1 MTTLVSFLMMALID
15 LACLGGFFLL
25 LLLCAVIS
33 KPAYAVLRRNFMG
46 YFINPSGYIFL
57 MLFVLLTSCAAFLPN
72 DFFVNNLANLD
83 QLNVYLPYIMLVFV
97 PTITMSVW
105 SEERRQGTDE
115 LLLTLP
121 ATDIDIVLGK
131 YLAAASIFSVSL
143 LFSKFCIFTVLILL
157 TEGDVDFGLL
167 YANFAGYWAV
177 GLAMLAIGM
186 AASFL
191 TNNLTVGF
199 ILGMLFNAPLVF
211 LVWAETFWSGRVGS
225 DFLADL
231 SVGRHLDVFG
241 RGVVS
246 AASIIYFAAIVL
258 VWLYLCMVLIG
269 RRHWL
274 GGRDGNTMIFH
285 YFGRAVGIAVLA
297 VGLTLIIQR
306 YDWQADASESQL
318 NTLSPD
324 TKQILRN
331 VARNLRDPDKEP
343 NQPVEIDAYLS
354 PDVPELYAQTKYDLI
369 SKLRSFEAAADG
381 AVIVRIHDDVEP
393 FSEEAAI
400 ASSRFGIEPQRIS
413 TRERGAI
420 SDQEVI
426 LGAAFQC
433 GPRQAVVV
441 PFFDYGLPV
450 EYELIR
456 SINTVAQKQRKR
468 LGVVRTDANLMGGFD
483 FAGGQPRQIP
493 QAPVIAEL
501 AKQYDVEQVDP
512 NEEIPLGRF
521 DVLLAVQPSSLAP
534 AALTNLTNAIRQGQP
549 TAVFE
554 DPAPAFI
561 QVAGTTMP
569 KQQQGM
575 MGMMGGPPPEKGD
588 MQPLWDLLGVQPLG
602 EKKLS
607 GFDVDIVWQD
617 FNPYQEVQLQGFLEE
632 FVFIRPDSPGAE
644 DPFNPSQAV
653 TSGIE
658 EVLFPLPGAIEKSAN
673 MPEGMEFIPL
683 VTTGDR
689 TGTIGFQEFL
699 QEQRDPVKLQQTR
712 LAGATGEKYV
722 LAALVQAEDW
732 KPKDPAAAATE
743 AKEAKKDDKPAAEG
757 EEAKDDAAEDAAA
770 AETADE
776 EAEKPRAIYVAD
788 IDLLAGDFVA
798 LRARPDQEIGW
809 QMENI
814 TFVLNILD
822 ELSGQTEYLDIRK
835 KKVRHKNLTVVE
847 NLRKDYRSRELER
860 RKELQKAIDEETTKA
875 EAARDETVEKFQAT
889 VKDLQN
895 RRAEG
900 ESVSQSELREAMLQL
915 QMNEQLAEQRF
926 QRKAE
931 DMAREFQDDIDEIR
945 RGTALSIERR
955 QNAFKAYAI
964 GLPLIPPILTGL
976 AVFLIRRYREREGIS
991 SARLK

>member
-15 LACLGGFFLL
+15 LACLGGFFAL
-25 LLLCAVIS
+25 LLLCAVVS

-57 MLFVLLTSCAAFLPN
+57 VLFVLLTSCAAFLPN

-121 ATDIDIVLGK
+121 ATDFDIVVGK

-211 LVWAETFWSGRVGS
+211 LVWAETFWSGRIGS

-285 YFGRAVGIAVLA
+285 YFGRAVGIALLA
-297 VGLTLIIQR
+297 IGLTLIVQR
-306 YDWQADASESQL
+306 YDWRADASESQL

-324 TKQILRN
+324 TLQILKTIS
-331 VARNLRDPDKEP
+331 RNLGDPEKEP
-343 NQPVEIDAYLS
+343 NQPVEIDAYIS
-354 PDVPELYAQTKYDLI
+354 PDVPELYAPTKYDLI
-369 SKLRSFEAAADG
+369 SKLRAFKAAAGD
-381 AVIVRIHDDVEP
+381 ALVVRIHENVEP

-400 ASSRFGIEPQRIS
+400 AASRFGIVPQRIS

-420 SDQEVI
+420 QDQEVI
-426 LGAAFQC
+426 LGAAFQS

-456 SINTVAQKQRKR
+456 SINTVAQKERKR

-483 FAGGQPRQIP
+483 FAGGQPRPIP

-534 AALTNLTNAIRQGQP
+534 AALTNLTNAVRQGQP
-549 TAVFE
+549 TAIFE
-554 DPAPAFI
+554 DPAPI
-561 QVAGTTMP
+561 ILQGVPGTTMP
-569 KQQQGM
+569 KQQPGM

-588 MQPLWDLLGVQPLG
+588 MQPLWDLLGIKPLG
-602 EKKLS
+602 ERKLS
-607 GFDVDIVWQD
+607 GFDIDLVWQD
-617 FNPYQEVQLQGFLEE
+617 FNPYQEIQIQGFTED
-632 FVFIRPDSPGAE
+632 FVFIRPDAPGSE
-644 DPFNPSQAV
+644 DPFNPGQAV

-658 EVLFPLPGAIEKSAN
+658 EVLFPMPGGIEKAAN
-673 MPEGMEFIPL
+673 FPEGMEFVPL

-689 TGTIGFQEFL
+689 TGTVGFQKFL

-722 LAALVQAEDW
+722 LAALVQAADW
-732 KPKDPAAAATE
+732 KPEDRAEATPGATDAENVEEPAA
-743 AKEAKKDDKPAAEG
+743 DDE
-757 EEAKDDAAEDAAA
+757 AAEDAAA
-770 AETADE
+770 E
-776 EAEKPRAIYVAD
+776 EADKPRAIYVAD
-788 IDLLAGDFVA
+788 VDLLAGDFVA

-847 NLRKDYRSRELER
+847 NLRKEYRSRELER
-860 RKELQKAIDEETTKA
+860 RKELQQAIGEETTKA
-875 EAARDETVEKFQAT
+875 EAARDETVEKFQST
-889 VKDLQN
+889 VQELQN
-895 RRAEG
+895 RRAAG
-900 ESVSQSELREAMLQL
+900 EQVSQSELREAMLQL

-931 DMAREFQDDIDEIR
+931 EMAREFQDDIDQIR